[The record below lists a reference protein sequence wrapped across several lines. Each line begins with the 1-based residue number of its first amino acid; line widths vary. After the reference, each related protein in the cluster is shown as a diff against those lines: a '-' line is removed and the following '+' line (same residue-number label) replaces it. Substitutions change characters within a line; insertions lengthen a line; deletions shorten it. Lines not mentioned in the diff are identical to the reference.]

1 MISKQN
7 AAAGSK
13 LLVRVTTSDLLWI
26 FTFTILTAVAA
37 QISIPVKPVPFT
49 LQTLMV
55 GLSGAFLGARKGA
68 YSQLLYL
75 TLGVAGLP
83 VFAPTPD
90 GYFGAAALFGPT
102 GGYLLAFPLAA
113 FAAGFLVEKNRSYL
127 TVVAAMI
134 LTEVLI
140 ILSGVVFLNMFYLH
154 DWLESVKAGAVIF
167 SIWTV
172 IKVFS
177 GAAIYSGIYR
187 TRNKNRIYP

>member
-7 AAAGSK
+7 AVAGSK
-13 LLVRVTTSDLLWI
+13 LLVRVTTSDLFWI
-26 FTFTILTAVAA
+26 FSFTILTAVAA

-55 GLSGAFLGARKGA
+55 GLAGAFLGAKKGA

-75 TLGVAGLP
+75 GLGVAGLP

-90 GYFGAAALFGPT
+90 GYFGVAALFGPT

-113 FAAGFLVEKNRSYL
+113 FAAGLIVEKNKNYV
-127 TVVAAMI
+127 TVVAAMM
-134 LTEVLI
+134 LTEALI

-154 DWLESVKAGAVIF
+154 DWSLSIKGGAVIF
-167 SIWTV
+167 SVWTV

-177 GAAIYSGIYR
+177 GTAIYSGIYR
-187 TRNKNRIYP
+187 TRTKK

>member
-1 MISKQN
+1 MISKHN

-13 LLVRVTTSDLLWI
+13 IIVKVTSSDLFWI
-26 FTFTILTAVAA
+26 FSFTILTAVAA

-55 GLSGAFLGARKGA
+55 GLAGAFLGAKKGA

-75 TLGVAGLP
+75 ALGIAGLP

-113 FAAGFLVEKNRSYL
+113 FAAGYLVERSKNYIA
-127 TVVAAMI
+127 VVSAMI
-134 LTEVLI
+134 LTEVII
-140 ILSGVVFLNMFYLH
+140 ILSGVVFLNIFYVH
-154 DWLESVKAGAVIF
+154 NWSESIKGGVIIF
-167 SIWTV
+167 SLWTV
-172 IKVFS
+172 IKVVS

-187 TRNKNRIYP
+187 TSTKN

>member
-1 MISKQN
+1 MMSKHN

-13 LLVRVTTSDLLWI
+13 LLVKVTSSDLFWI

-55 GLSGAFLGARKGA
+55 GLAGAFLGAKRGA

-75 TLGVAGLP
+75 ALGVIGLP

-113 FAAGFLVEKNRSYL
+113 FVAGYIVEKSKSYIA
-127 TVVAAMI
+127 VVTAMI
-134 LTEVLI
+134 LTEVVI
-140 ILSGVVFLNMFYLH
+140 ILSGVVFLNIFYLH
-154 DWLESVKAGAVIF
+154 DWSESIKAGVIIF
-167 SIWTV
+167 SLWTV
-172 IKVFS
+172 IKVVA

-187 TRNKNRIYP
+187 TRTKN

>member
-1 MISKQN
+1 MISKHN
-7 AAAGSK
+7 AATGSK
-13 LLVRVTTSDLLWI
+13 YLVRVASSDLFWI
-26 FTFTILTAVAA
+26 FTFTILTTVAA

-55 GLSGAFLGARKGA
+55 GLAGAFLGARKGA

-113 FAAGFLVEKNRSYL
+113 FAAGYLIEKSKSYI
-127 TVVAAMI
+127 TVVSAMI
-134 LTEVLI
+134 LTEVII

-154 DWLESVKAGAVIF
+154 DWSIAIKGGVIIF
-167 SIWTV
+167 SLWTV

-177 GAAIYSGIYR
+177 GTAIYFGIKR
-187 TRNKNRIYP
+187 TQSKK

>member
-1 MISKQN
+1 MMSKHN

-13 LLVRVTTSDLLWI
+13 LLVKVTSSDLFWI

-55 GLSGAFLGARKGA
+55 GLAGAFLGAKRGA

-75 TLGVAGLP
+75 ALGVIGLP

-113 FAAGFLVEKNRSYL
+113 FVAGYIVEKSKSYIA
-127 TVVAAMI
+127 VVTAMI
-134 LTEVLI
+134 LTEVVI
-140 ILSGVVFLNMFYLH
+140 ILSGVVFLNIFYLH
-154 DWLESVKAGAVIF
+154 DWSESIKAGVIIF
-167 SIWTV
+167 SLWTV
-172 IKVFS
+172 IKVVT

-187 TRNKNRIYP
+187 TRTKN